1 MRYTIV
7 AMSVGVLLCCGE
19 VSVQGAGQQGRQGG
33 QKAAQGNRANAVG
46 MNANAAG
53 ANGNAVAPAVQQL
66 LQQFDA
72 NRNDV
77 LDGDELARVAAAFQQ
92 LVMVRMGQAG
102 GMQAVGMQ
110 AGGGQGIANQACLQA
125 GGQGQGGNQMR
136 FQHALQN
143 GQGGGGGG
151 WGGGGNG
158 GGRR

>member
-1 MRYTIV
+1 
-7 AMSVGVLLCCGE
+7 
-19 VSVQGAGQQGRQGG
+19 
-33 QKAAQGNRANAVG
+33 

-77 LDGDELARVAAAFQQ
+77 LDGDELVRVATAFQQ

-102 GMQAVGMQ
+102 GMQGGGMQ
-110 AGGGQGIANQACLQA
+110 AGGGQAMANQAGMQA
-125 GGQGQGGNQMR
+125 GGQGGNQMR
-136 FQHALQN
+136 FQHAFQN
-143 GQGGGGGG
+143 GQGGGRGGG
-151 WGGGGNG
+151 GNGNGGNG